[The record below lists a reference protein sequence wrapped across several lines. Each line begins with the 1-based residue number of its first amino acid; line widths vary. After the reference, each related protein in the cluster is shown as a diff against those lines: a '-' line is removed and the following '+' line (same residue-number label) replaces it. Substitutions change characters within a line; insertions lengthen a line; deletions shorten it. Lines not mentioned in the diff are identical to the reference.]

1 MTLLEALADERKLL
15 EREMRDYSAEI
26 KSLIDRRFEKWL
38 ALQKVEREM
47 IAIGARKEF

>member
-1 MTLLEALADERKLL
+1 MTLLEALADERKML

-26 KSLIDRRFEKWL
+26 KSLIERRFDKWL

-47 IAIGARKEF
+47 LTIARRSEP

>member
-26 KSLIDRRFEKWL
+26 KSLIERRFDKWL
-38 ALQKVEREM
+38 ALQKVERELKM
-47 IAIGARKEF
+47 FGERNEP